1 MSVWGQAA
9 LRAYCR
15 NGVMQKSLQFA
26 VTATACVNKYSNS
39 KRKQINSMKEHK
51 NVSYIKLNTVQ
62 RKGKDHSRRVHEGT
76 EGEQR

>member
-1 MSVWGQAA
+1 
-9 LRAYCR
+9 
-15 NGVMQKSLQFA
+15 
-26 VTATACVNKYSNS
+26 
-39 KRKQINSMKEHK
+39 MKEHK